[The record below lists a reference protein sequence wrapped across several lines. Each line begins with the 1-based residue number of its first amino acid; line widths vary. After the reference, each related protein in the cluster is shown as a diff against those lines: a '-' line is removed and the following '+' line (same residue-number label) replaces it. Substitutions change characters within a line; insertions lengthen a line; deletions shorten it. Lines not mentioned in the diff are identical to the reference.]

1 MNNQIFMFLIL
12 GSVSA
17 LTLWGFGYMQSVS
30 ACGKCWN
37 VTAGEPLEVIGI
49 DLTGDDA
56 GYAIKMD
63 CTVDE
68 KPDPPGSPLHLTC
81 TEEPIGN
88 YSRTG

>member
-1 MNNQIFMFLIL
+1 MLTTLVTITTMTLVEFI
-12 GSVSA
+12 SV
-17 LTLWGFGYMQSVS
+17 QPVS

-37 VTAGEPLEVIGI
+37 VTAGEPLEVVGI

-81 TEEPIGN
+81 T
-88 YSRTG
+88 

>member
-1 MNNQIFMFLIL
+1 MNKTICL
-12 GSVSA
+12 GSLVVTVFMIMA
-17 LTLWGFGYMQSVS
+17 ATIVPNGFVY

-37 VTAGEPLEVIGI
+37 VTAGEPLEVIGV

-81 TEEPIGN
+81 TEKPIGN

>member
-1 MNNQIFMFLIL
+1 MSLIANQ
-12 GSVSA
+12 SA
-17 LTLWGFGYMQSVS
+17 I

-63 CTVDE
+63 CTVDK
-68 KPDPPGSPLHLTC
+68 KPDPPGPPLHLAC
-81 TEEPIGN
+81 TEEPIEN

>member
-1 MNNQIFMFLIL
+1 MIKKISFGILSLSIFIASL
-12 GSVSA
+12 GLLARGTV
-17 LTLWGFGYMQSVS
+17 Y

-37 VTAGEPLEVIGI
+37 VTAGEPMEVIGI
-49 DLTGDDA
+49 DLTGDNA

-81 TEEPIGN
+81 TGEHIGN
-88 YSRTG
+88 YSRT